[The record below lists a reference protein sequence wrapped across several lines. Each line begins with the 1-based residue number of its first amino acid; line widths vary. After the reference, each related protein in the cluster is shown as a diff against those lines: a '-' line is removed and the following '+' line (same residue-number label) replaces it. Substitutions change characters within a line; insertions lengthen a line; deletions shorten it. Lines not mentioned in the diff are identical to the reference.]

1 MGERLVDPA
10 RRVRL
15 ERVHEIRNR
24 ETRSQRHV
32 QVHVIRRSTGTEQD
46 RPLASRDA
54 RQTSIQ
60 TFLPRAV
67 DPQLA
72 AVGTPD
78 EMDPHPNERMTHGAT
93 LVPVEVWAP
102 SFPRGTVH
110 TIARRTWPRPSGR
123 GSGVGPPVRA
133 GLMASGAN
141 GARSSMK

>member
-93 LVPVEVWAP
+93 LVPVEVWSTILPSRHGARDCGTDIAP
-102 SFPRGTVH
+102 PVKAH
-110 TIARRTWPRPSGR
+110 AIPRRTWPRPSGR
-123 GSGVGPPVRA
+123 
-133 GLMASGAN
+133 
-141 GARSSMK
+141 